1 MRTRRG
7 KNATL
12 NQITQMLA
20 DIANGMCFME
30 EASARVCF
38 CVWVN
43 RKYIVVGHRKY
54 IVVGRPPMARA
65 SRRGFGVRLMC
76 TEHLTVRADDGGVSG

>member
-43 RKYIVVGHRKY
+43 RK
-54 IVVGRPPMARA
+54 
-65 SRRGFGVRLMC
+65 
-76 TEHLTVRADDGGVSG
+76 